1 MAAAA
6 AAPVAS
12 QAQAVLRKRLCDP
25 AFVHSPLK
33 SSPDTNY
40 SKLKYLVASSVSEA
54 CNNSVLLLGP
64 RGCGKGAVRFLFFFP
79 SLTCRNAVLVFD
91 EMCLWVN
98 GSTYRCAVF
107 SVGGLGFISL
117 QVLDMVLEDLKKEHP
132 DAISVIRL
140 NGMLHSDDNC
150 AMKDIARQLCLQHEL
165 SFSKMASSDD
175 NTEFMIDML
184 RECGL
189 AHKTVIFILE
199 EFDLFAQGKQRLLY
213 SLLDAM
219 QSLTSQAVVIGMS
232 CRLDADQLLEKR
244 VRSRFSHRKLLFI
257 PSSLDDI
264 QSLTEH
270 LLMLDQASVLPTNYV
285 TEYNSR
291 LTSIFNHKK
300 FKGILNSLTDAD
312 ATTSNILR
320 FLFRVVSYMDKESG
334 LLSIDCF
341 TNALSCMQ
349 RQPKMDSLQD
359 LSILE
364 LYVLVCMNRLEDKE
378 QNSYNF
384 NTIMKEYKSIQ
395 DAYKTS
401 DKYATTVCFR
411 AFEHL
416 LDRELI
422 TFADTKGRNIALEY
436 RPVKLLISSRELAES
451 LKLNTTCPTVLQKL
465 LDRERYM

>member
-1 MAAAA
+1 MVAAAA
-6 AAPVAS
+6 ASVAS
-12 QAQAVLRKRLCDP
+12 QAQAVLRGRLCDP
-25 AFVHSPLK
+25 GFVHSALR

-64 RGCGKGAVRFLFFFP
+64 RGCGKAAV
-79 SLTCRNAVLVFD
+79 V
-91 EMCLWVN
+91 
-98 GSTYRCAVF
+98 
-107 SVGGLGFISL
+107 
-117 QVLDMVLEDLKKEHP
+117 DMVLEDLKKEHP

-150 AMKDIARQLCLQHEL
+150 ATKEIARQLCLEHQL

-175 NTEFMIDML
+175 NTEFIIDML

-189 AHKTVIFILE
+189 AHKTILFILE

-219 QSLTSQAVVIGMS
+219 QSLTSQAVVIGVS
-232 CRLDADQLLEKR
+232 CRLNI
-244 VRSRFSHRKLLFI
+244 FS
-257 PSSLDDI
+257 D
-264 QSLTEH
+264 
-270 LLMLDQASVLPTNYV
+270 
-285 TEYNSR
+285 
-291 LTSIFNHKK
+291 KK
-300 FKGILNSLTDAD
+300 FKGILNSLMDAD

-320 FLFRVVSYMDKESG
+320 FLAVSYMDMESG
-334 LLSIDCF
+334 FLSMESF
-341 TNALSCMQ
+341 LKALSSLQ

-364 LYVLVCMNRLEDKE
+364 LYILVCMHRLEDKE
-378 QNSYNF
+378 QSSYNF
-384 NTIMKEYKSIQ
+384 TSIMKEYRSIQ

-401 DKYATTVCFR
+401 DKYASTVCFR

-422 TFADTKGRNIALEY
+422 SFGDNRGRNQALEY
-436 RPVKLLISSRELAES
+436 RPVKLLISSRELAQS
-451 LKLNTTCPTVLQKL
+451 LKLNTTCPALLQKL
-465 LDRERYM
+465 FDRERYM

>member
-1 MAAAA
+1 MAAA
-6 AAPVAS
+6 VAN
-12 QAQAVLRKRLCDP
+12 QAQAVLRGRLCDP
-25 AFVHSPLK
+25 AFVHSPLR

-40 SKLKYLVASSVSEA
+40 SKLKYLVSSSVSEA

-64 RGCGKGAVRFLFFFP
+64 RGCGKGA
-79 SLTCRNAVLVFD
+79 
-91 EMCLWVN
+91 
-98 GSTYRCAVF
+98 
-107 SVGGLGFISL
+107 
-117 QVLDMVLEDLKKEHP
+117 VLDMVLEDLKKEHP

-150 AMKDIARQLCLQHEL
+150 ATKEIARQLCLEHQL
-165 SFSKMASSDD
+165 SYSKM
-175 NTEFMIDML
+175 
-184 RECGL
+184 
-189 AHKTVIFILE
+189 
-199 EFDLFAQGKQRLLY
+199 GKQRLLY

-219 QSLTSQAVVIGMS
+219 QTLTSQAVVIGMS

-244 VRSRFSHRKLLFI
+244 VRSRFSHRKLLFV

-264 QSLTEH
+264 QRLMEH
-270 LLMLDQASVLPTNYV
+270 LLMLDKGSSLPINYV

-291 LTSIFNHKK
+291 LTTIFNNKK

-312 ATTSNILR
+312 ATNSNILR
-320 FLFRVVSYMDKESG
+320 FLFRVVSYMDMESG
-334 LLSIDCF
+334 LLSTECF
-341 TNALSCMQ
+341 LNALSSMQ
-349 RQPKMDSLQD
+349 RQPKMESLQD

-378 QNSYNF
+378 KNSYNF
-384 NTIMKEYKSIQ
+384 NSIMKEYRSIQ

-422 TFADTKGRNIALEY
+422 TFADAKGRNVALEY
-436 RPVKLLISSRELAES
+436 RPVKLLISSRELAQS
-451 LKLNTTCPTVLQKL
+451 LKINTTCPAVLQKL
-465 LDRERYM
+465 LDHERYM

>member
-64 RGCGKGAVRFLFFFP
+64 RGCGKGA
-79 SLTCRNAVLVFD
+79 
-91 EMCLWVN
+91 
-98 GSTYRCAVF
+98 
-107 SVGGLGFISL
+107 
-117 QVLDMVLEDLKKEHP
+117 VLDMVLEDLKKEHP

-264 QSLTEH
+264 QS
-270 LLMLDQASVLPTNYV
+270 
-285 TEYNSR
+285 
-291 LTSIFNHKK
+291 
-300 FKGILNSLTDAD
+300 
-312 ATTSNILR
+312 
-320 FLFRVVSYMDKESG
+320 FRVVSYMDKESG

>member
-6 AAPVAS
+6 AASVAS
-12 QAQAVLRKRLCDP
+12 QAQAVLRRRLCDP
-25 AFVHSPLK
+25 AFVHSALR

-64 RGCGKGAVRFLFFFP
+64 RGCGKAAV
-79 SLTCRNAVLVFD
+79 V
-91 EMCLWVN
+91 
-98 GSTYRCAVF
+98 
-107 SVGGLGFISL
+107 
-117 QVLDMVLEDLKKEHP
+117 DMVLDDLKKEHP

-150 AMKDIARQLCLQHEL
+150 AMKEIARQLCLEHQL

-189 AHKTVIFILE
+189 AHKTIIFVLE

-219 QSLTSQAVVIGMS
+219 QSLTSQAVVIGLS

-244 VRSRFSHRKLLFI
+244 VRSRFSHRKLLFV
-257 PSSLDDI
+257 PASLDNI
-264 QSLTEH
+264 QRLLEH
-270 LLMLDQASVLPTNYV
+270 LLMLDKDSGLPANYV
-285 TEYNSR
+285 VEYNSR
-291 LTSIFNHKK
+291 LTSIFNDKK
-300 FKGILNSLTDAD
+300 FTGILNSLMDSD

-320 FLFRVVSYMDKESG
+320 FLQMCSFRAVSYMDMESG
-334 LLSIDCF
+334 LLSMQNFI
-341 TNALSCMQ
+341 NALSSMQ

-359 LSILE
+359 ISILE
-364 LYVLVCMNRLEDKE
+364 LYILVCMHRLEDKE
-378 QNSYNF
+378 QSSYNF
-384 NTIMKEYKSIQ
+384 ITIMKEYKSIQ
-395 DAYKTS
+395 EAYKTS
-401 DKYATTVCFR
+401 DNYSTTVCFR

-422 TFADTKGRNIALEY
+422 SFADNRGRNQALEY
-436 RPVKLLISSRELAES
+436 RPVKLLISSRELAQS
-451 LKLNTTCPTVLQKL
+451 LKLNTTCPAVLQKL

>member
-1 MAAAA
+1 MVAAVSV
-6 AAPVAS
+6 PS
-12 QAQAVLRKRLCDP
+12 QAQAMLRGRLCDP
-25 AFVHSPLK
+25 AFVHSALR

-40 SKLKYLVASSVSEA
+40 SKLKYLVSSSVSEA

-64 RGCGKGAVRFLFFFP
+64 RGCGKAAV
-79 SLTCRNAVLVFD
+79 V
-91 EMCLWVN
+91 
-98 GSTYRCAVF
+98 
-107 SVGGLGFISL
+107 
-117 QVLDMVLEDLKKEHP
+117 DMVLDDLNKEHP

-150 AMKDIARQLCLQHEL
+150 AMKEIARQLCLEHQL

-189 AHKTVIFILE
+189 AHKTILFVLE

-219 QSLTSQAVVIGMS
+219 QSLTSQAVVIGVS

-257 PSSLDDI
+257 SPSLDDI
-264 QSLTEH
+264 QRLVEH
-270 LLMLDQASVLPTNYV
+270 LLILAKDSGLPEKYITD
-285 TEYNSR
+285 YNSR
-291 LTSIFNHKK
+291 LTSIFSDKK
-300 FKGILNSLTDAD
+300 FKGCLNSLMDAD

-320 FLFRVVSYMDKESG
+320 FLFRAVSYMDMESG
-334 LLSIDCF
+334 FLPIESFLK
-341 TNALSCMQ
+341 ALSSMQ

-364 LYVLVCMNRLEDKE
+364 LYILVCMHRLEDKE
-378 QNSYNF
+378 QSSYNF
-384 NTIMKEYKSIQ
+384 TSIMKEYRSIQ

-401 DKYATTVCFR
+401 DKYASTVCFR

-422 TFADTKGRNIALEY
+422 SFGDNRGRNQALEY
-436 RPVKLLISSRELAES
+436 RPVKLLVSSRELAQS
-451 LKLNTTCPTVLQKL
+451 LKLNTTCPAVLQKL
-465 LDRERYM
+465 FDRERYM